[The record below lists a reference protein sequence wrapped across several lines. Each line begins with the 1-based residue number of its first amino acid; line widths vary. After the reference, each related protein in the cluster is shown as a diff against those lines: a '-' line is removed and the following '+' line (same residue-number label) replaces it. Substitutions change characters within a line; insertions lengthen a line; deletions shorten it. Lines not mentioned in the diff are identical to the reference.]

1 MSNAVHYGANAE
13 GDPTNQDNGEVDK
26 EDVAPFDIKLV
37 VSQVQEKAER
47 PKTLYFTVLSRFRK
61 RRSGPKHFILQCFRA
76 FGKGGAA
83 QNIVFYN
90 VFAPSEKAE
99 RPKTLYFTVFSRLR
113 KRRSGP
119 KHCILQ
125 CFRAFGKGEAAQNIV
140 IYSVFAPS
148 EKAERPKTL

>member
-61 RRSGPKHFILQCFRA
+61 RRSGPKHFIL
-76 FGKGGAA
+76 
-83 QNIVFYN
+83 
-90 VFAPSEKAE
+90 
-99 RPKTLYFTVFSRLR
+99 
-113 KRRSGP
+113 
-119 KHCILQ
+119 
-125 CFRAFGKGEAAQNIV
+125 
-140 IYSVFAPS
+140 
-148 EKAERPKTL
+148 